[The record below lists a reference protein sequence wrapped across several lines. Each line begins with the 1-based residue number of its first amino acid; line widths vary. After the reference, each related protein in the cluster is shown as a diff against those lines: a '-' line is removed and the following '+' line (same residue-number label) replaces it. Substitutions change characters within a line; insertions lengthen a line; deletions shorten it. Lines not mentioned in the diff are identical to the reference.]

1 VTVDLDFFRKIAS
14 AAAAETLPR
23 FRRHGTV
30 DNKIEGG
37 FDPVTEADRAAERA
51 IRAVIRGA
59 FPDHGILGEEDGG
72 ERLDSRHIWVIDP
85 IDGTRSFISGLPVW
99 GTLAGLTVDGRAE
112 AGLMSQ
118 PFTGELF
125 YCDGATSRYEGPG
138 GGSELVTRKTMD
150 LGAATL
156 FTTTPAYFRGR
167 KRDAYDRLEGCVR
180 LARYGVDCYAF
191 AMVAAGFID
200 IVVETGL
207 QPYDIVALI
216 PIVARAGGVVTASDG
231 GPAEKGGEIVAAAT
245 PELHAKVLD
254 ILNAR

>member
-1 VTVDLDFFRKIAS
+1 MTVDLDFFRKIAS

-150 LGAATL
+150 LGAAT
-156 FTTTPAYFRGR
+156 TPAYFRGR